1 MRKIIL
7 LCFVSALSLYGAAVP
22 SANEILASVRM
33 IEARQQ
39 IDLQGQLREN
49 DIVIPFRLI
58 QNGPLIRY
66 SFTNPDEVLQLRL
79 GQNSSRLDLVTDTGT
94 EKFAAEKLSQKIRG
108 TSLTYEDLAFKFLYW
123 QSARILGEENVR
135 TRNCWK
141 LQLRAPSR
149 ESQYS
154 NVLLWIDKASGA
166 LMRMEGYD
174 WNAQL
179 VKRFEAVSAQKID
192 NRWFLKQMRIEEL
205 QPGTNHA
212 QAVTNKRVRFLR
224 LIRRGVTTRA
234 DCPNRLIC
242 DHRFLQFFRGQAGEA
257 AAHLDRQDF
266 FDVAFVALLKRFAY
280 AHDWTQA
287 CFVGSAHFEVYN
299 FVSLAKQAAPC

>member
-7 LCFVSALSLYGAAVP
+7 LYFVSALSIYGASVP
-22 SANEILASVRM
+22 AANEILASVRM

-49 DIVIPFRLI
+49 DLIIPFRLI

-94 EKFAAEKLSQKIRG
+94 ENFAAEKLNQKIRG

-123 QSARILGEENVR
+123 QTARVLGEENVR

-174 WNAQL
+174 WNAQI
-179 VKRFEAVSAQKID
+179 VKRFEVVSAQKID

-212 QAVTNKRVRFLR
+212 QSRTYLEIK
-224 LIRRGVTTRA
+224 
-234 DCPNRLIC
+234 
-242 DHRFLQFFRGQAGEA
+242 
-257 AAHLDRQDF
+257 
-266 FDVAFVALLKRFAY
+266 K
-280 AHDWTQA
+280 
-287 CFVGSAHFEVYN
+287 
-299 FVSLAKQAAPC
+299 

>member
-1 MRKIIL
+1 MKRLFLCIVGLSVSPTLQLFIASTIL
-7 LCFVSALSLYGAAVP
+7 LPALTHGAPPP
-22 SANEILASVRM
+22 SAQQILASVRM
-33 IEARQQ
+33 VEASQQ

-49 DIVIPFRLI
+49 DIVIPFRLT
-58 QNGPLIRY
+58 QNGPQIRY

-79 GQNSSRLDLVTDTGT
+79 GQNSSRLDFVTGAGT
-94 EKFAAEKLSQKIRG
+94 EKFATGRLSQKIRG

-123 QSARILGEENVR
+123 QTARVLGEENVR

-179 VKRFEAVSAQKID
+179 VKRFEVVSAQKID

-205 QPGTNHA
+205 QPGTNHV
-212 QAVTNKRVRFLR
+212 QSRTYLEIK
-224 LIRRGVTTRA
+224 
-234 DCPNRLIC
+234 
-242 DHRFLQFFRGQAGEA
+242 
-257 AAHLDRQDF
+257 
-266 FDVAFVALLKRFAY
+266 K
-280 AHDWTQA
+280 
-287 CFVGSAHFEVYN
+287 
-299 FVSLAKQAAPC
+299 